1 MLNMA
6 VNVHLVP
13 VTGLTLPMIS
23 MGGSSIWF
31 TSIAIGIVLSVSKY
45 VDEEVIAN
53 KRKIAGDKGIG
64 EKIKTTN
71 KNAKAEMPDVMQT
84 AI

>member
-45 VDEEVIAN
+45 VDEEVTATKKN
-53 KRKIAGDKGIG
+53 GTATARPERTNATKK
-64 EKIKTTN
+64 KIKEERPEP
-71 KNAKAEMPDVMQT
+71 AA